1 MSLLFVSN
9 ELNVFS
15 GQDSHDADVEKY
27 VYVLAAQPQADTSR
41 LPGKDVNVGAHA
53 VQAPPFAP

>member
-1 MSLLFVSN
+1 MEMSLLFVSN

-15 GQDSHDADVEKY
+15 GQDSHDVDVEKY
-27 VYVLAAQPQADTSR
+27 VFAAQPQADASR